1 MDHARLVRTNL
12 NLLVVLDVLL
22 DAGSVTRA
30 AERLGVTVS
39 AVSHSLRAL
48 RETFDD
54 PLLVRGRGGLT
65 PTPRALAL
73 VGPIRAGLVTLDQAL
88 ADDPRFDPATSTREL
103 RVATTDYVA
112 IVLAPT
118 LVPTLRE
125 LTPGVSLSVLSLS
138 EETLESQLERGEVDV
153 AIYPSFRE
161 LGALK
166 RRKLFEDGFSCVVR
180 EDHPEVGKR
189 LTLARYVALGHA
201 LISPQGKGPTVVD
214 RKLAERGL
222 SRHVALRIQSFAAA
236 PLVVAS
242 SDLVLTAPSLLARAF
257 ARHGGLRVLAPPL
270 PLDRFPNHLYWHER
284 FDHDPAHV
292 WLRELIAEAARALP
306 SSRAP
311 SAAAP

>member
-1 MDHARLVRTNL
+1 MDHARLARANL
-12 NLLVVLDVLL
+12 NLLVTLDVLL
-22 DAGSVTRA
+22 EVGTVTRA

-73 VGPIRAGLVTLDQAL
+73 VGPLRTGLVTLDQVL
-88 ADDPRFDPATSTREL
+88 ADDPRFDPATSTREIRL
-103 RVATTDYVA
+103 ATTDYVA
-112 IVLAPT
+112 IVLSPSLIPALHRVAP
-118 LVPTLRE
+118 
-125 LTPGVSLSVLSLS
+125 GMSVSVHSV
-138 EETLESQLERGEVDV
+138 EENEVEGRLERGELDA
-153 AIYPSFRE
+153 AIFPSFRD
-161 LGALK
+161 LGVLK
-166 RRKLFEDGFSCVVR
+166 RRKLFDDGFACLVR

-201 LISPQGKGPTVVD
+201 LISPQGRGPTFVD
-214 RKLAERGL
+214 RALAERGL

-242 SDLVLTAPSLLARAF
+242 SDLVLTAPMRLARAF
-257 ARHGGLRVLAPPL
+257 ARHGGLRVLPPPL
-270 PLDRFPNHLYWHER
+270 PLDRFPNYLYWHER

-292 WLRELIAEAARALP
+292 WLREQIA
-306 SSRAP
+306 
-311 SAAAP
+311 SAAAELPRT